1 MTFLILIEITFL
13 GGNHIPLYG
22 QHLILKFFSKVI
34 LNRWKRHISYKSGK
48 ITPFNNVFILCILFL
63 LILSNW
69 GSLVCVTI
77 LSQYNI
83 TTVILTFRKEIKR
96 LGQDKLEI
104 TLIHITGEAGLLE
117 WLC

>member
-77 LSQYNI
+77 L
-83 TTVILTFRKEIKR
+83 TFRKEIKR

-117 WLC
+117 WLG